1 MTIDCRDCG
10 TCERCQQTDDY
21 GPAWRNPEFRSPDDA
36 VTSTD
41 SARPATETRR
51 GRVGC
56 PLKPRKSP
64 GMSGFCGTMRRGRKV
79 LVTPPGR

>member
-36 VTSTD
+36 PPSTD

-51 GRVGC
+51 EPEQAPVDTPARGSAPQALLRRDGGR
-56 PLKPRKSP
+56 
-64 GMSGFCGTMRRGRKV
+64 
-79 LVTPPGR
+79 